1 MFFIVQLQE
10 FILLAKSFSQ
20 FFLLTNQY
28 PLGPHAHQCPTRL
41 IRSYSLNYCQVH
53 SQEYHWRPHC
63 CVCHTEPNHYDL
75 IQVWQLCFYSMRL
88 GKINDHSGN
97 QAYYYINRK
106 EILCTLRIWML
117 ASLNRSCLAT
127 SRSPP
132 QWPCFYATEKRNFS
146 CLIGACIYQDLW
158 ECVILMRVNLVQKDT
173 EIVPRYN
180 LPKNTDIIKYF
191 CRHQQ
196 NYKKIWL

>member
-1 MFFIVQLQE
+1 
-10 FILLAKSFSQ
+10 
-20 FFLLTNQY
+20 
-28 PLGPHAHQCPTRL
+28 
-41 IRSYSLNYCQVH
+41 
-53 SQEYHWRPHC
+53 
-63 CVCHTEPNHYDL
+63 
-75 IQVWQLCFYSMRL
+75 MRL

-97 QAYYYINRK
+97 QAYYYINSK

-117 ASLNRSCLAT
+117 VSLNRSCLAT
-127 SRSPP
+127 IRSPP

-196 NYKKIWL
+196 NYKKNMAVKCVLLSYSLLLTTLFIITFSFSFVWFLSELHKPLTSKDSPSWGFILLKILCHKLLAASLSLSC